1 MTGAMDGSD
10 IDDELLRVDSGGFCR
25 VWDEARVPVLYPGT
39 LTGAGRPLR
48 REGLIRLRVVV

>member
-39 LTGAGRPLR
+39 LTGAAPCG
-48 REGLIRLRVVV
+48 EDLIKPYSCHM